1 MLTKQEKNGDGCL
14 SVLRKY
20 AEVLFAGFMIHS
32 EKRAIFL
39 LFYLHKK
46 ITTLYRSTKTA
57 GMNFKHINNNVDHQE
72 KRDKEKEE
80 K

>member
-1 MLTKQEKNGDGCL
+1 MLVRREKNCDSWML
-14 SVLRKY
+14 ILRRD
-20 AEVLFAGFMIHS
+20 AEVFFAGFVIHS

-57 GMNFKHINNNVDHQE
+57 GMNFKH
-72 KRDKEKEE
+72 K
-80 K
+80 